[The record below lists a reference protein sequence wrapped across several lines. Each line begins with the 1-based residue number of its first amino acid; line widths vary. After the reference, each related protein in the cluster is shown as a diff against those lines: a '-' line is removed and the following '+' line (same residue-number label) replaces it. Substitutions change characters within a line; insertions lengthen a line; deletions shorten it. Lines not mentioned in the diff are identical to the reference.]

1 MGSHKTVTQDGRN
14 IRQSGDRTW
23 NTVIAIYTWR
33 CIELFDI
40 IKSKFNVLCRSF
52 VSVDARLCW
61 LHKLQVYLCSQ
72 AAKSLYQSKCTF
84 NCSSVIPSKMAANS
98 FVSSWPSPSLLRKR
112 AFTLLYSCIFF
123 SAGWAGWTPSSFL
136 PTNVL
141 NFRNIRYLHVTWK
154 SYHEWTVVSVLVTN

>member
-72 AAKSLYQSKCTF
+72 VAESLYQSKCTF
-84 NCSSVIPSKMAANS
+84 NCLSVIPYKMAANS
-98 FVSSWPSPSLLRKR
+98 FVLSWPSPSLLRKR

-123 SAGWAGWTPSSFL
+123 SWFSGLNTIQFL
-136 PTNVL
+136 AYQ
-141 NFRNIRYLHVTWK
+141 RGISMLHGNHP
-154 SYHEWTVVSVLVTN
+154 YHEWTVVSVLVTD